1 MTINAKHHPRSDLL
15 AGARWR
21 KSSHSGYQGNCV
33 EVASLDRGEIAIR
46 NSRDPGG
53 PALIFTGAEF
63 AAFLLGAK
71 GREFDRRNG

>member
-1 MTINAKHHPRSDLL
+1 MTKNAKYHLRSDLL

-33 EVASLDRGEIAIR
+33 EVAALDRGEIAIR

-71 GREFDRRNG
+71 DGEFDQRDR